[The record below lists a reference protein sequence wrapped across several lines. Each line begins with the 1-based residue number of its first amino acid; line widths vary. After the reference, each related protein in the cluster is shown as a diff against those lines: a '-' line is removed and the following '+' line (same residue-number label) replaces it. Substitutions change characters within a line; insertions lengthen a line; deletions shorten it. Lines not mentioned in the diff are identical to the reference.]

1 MAVLNIGSL
10 NLDYVYHV
18 PHFVRPGETL
28 AASHRAVHAG
38 GKGLN
43 QSVALAKA
51 GAKVRHAGCVG
62 ADGGM
67 LADLLRSEGVDVSM
81 LAVHESEASGH
92 TFIQVTADGENGILY
107 YPGTN
112 GRVTV
117 ESILPA
123 LDACGA
129 DDLIMLQNELP
140 DTAGLINAAFK
151 RHLRV
156 VLNPSPLD
164 ADLLKAP
171 LDRLHALIVNETE
184 ARGLLGAEAE
194 GVEARDLMP
203 LLERRF
209 PNVVLILTLG
219 SAGALGR
226 EPGEA
231 AFFVPAV
238 KVRAVDTTGA
248 GDTFAG
254 YVVAA
259 LDADERLEPAMR
271 RATKASAI
279 SVTREGAAP
288 SIPTRAEVEAFDA
301 GRTK

>member
-10 NLDYVYHV
+10 NLDYVYRV
-18 PHFVRPGETL
+18 PHFVHPGETL

-43 QSVALAKA
+43 QSVALARA

-62 ADGGM
+62 ADGGV
-67 LADLLRSEGVDVSM
+67 LADLLKSEGVDVSM

-92 TFIQVTADGENGILY
+92 TFIQVTEDGENGILY

-123 LDACGA
+123 LDACDAG
-129 DDLIMLQNELP
+129 DLVMLQNELP
-140 DTAGLINAAFK
+140 DTAGLINAALD
-151 RHLRV
+151 RNLRV

-164 ADLLKAP
+164 AGLLKAP

-194 GVEARDLMP
+194 GVEARELMP
-203 LLERRF
+203 LLETCF
-209 PNVVLILTLG
+209 PKVVLILTLG

-226 EPGEA
+226 EPEEA

-238 KVRAVDTTGA
+238 KVKAVDTTGA

-254 YVVAA
+254 YVAA
-259 LDADERLEPAMR
+259 TLDAGERLEPAMR
-271 RATKASAI
+271 RAAKASAI

-301 GRTK
+301 

>member
-10 NLDYVYHV
+10 NIDFVYRV

-28 AASHRAVHAG
+28 AASRRAVHAG

-43 QSVALAKA
+43 QSVALARA

-129 DDLIMLQNELP
+129 EDLIMLQNELP
-140 DTAGLINAAFK
+140 DTAGLINAALK
-151 RHLRV
+151 RRLRV
-156 VLNPSPLD
+156 VLNPSPMD

-203 LLERRF
+203 ILGRRF
-209 PNVVLILTLG
+209 PNVVLTLTLG
-219 SAGALGR
+219 RAGALGR

-238 KVRAVDTTGA
+238 KVKAVDTTGA

-259 LDADERLEPAMR
+259 LDAGERLEPAMR
-271 RATKASAI
+271 RAAKASAI

-288 SIPTRAEVEAFDA
+288 SIPTLAEVEAFDA
-301 GRTK
+301 

>member
-10 NLDYVYHV
+10 NLDYVYRV

-43 QSVALAKA
+43 QSVALARA
-51 GAKVRHAGCVG
+51 GAKVRHAGYVG

-67 LADLLRSEGVDVSM
+67 LADLLKSEGVDVSM

-92 TFIQVTADGENGILY
+92 TFIQVTEDGENGILY

-123 LDACGA
+123 LDACGE
-129 DDLIMLQNELP
+129 DDLVMLQNELP
-140 DTAGLINAAFK
+140 DTTGLINAALE
-151 RHLRV
+151 RRLRV
-156 VLNPSPLD
+156 VLNPSPMD
-164 ADLLKAP
+164 AGLLKAP

-194 GVEARDLMP
+194 GVDARDLMP

-209 PNVVLILTLG
+209 PKVVLILTLG

-238 KVRAVDTTGA
+238 KVKAVDTTGA

-254 YVVAA
+254 YVAAA
-259 LDADERLEPAMR
+259 LDAGERLEPAML
-271 RATKASAI
+271 RAARASAI

-301 GRTK
+301 

>member
-10 NLDYVYHV
+10 NLDYVYRV
-18 PHFVRPGETL
+18 PHFVHPGETL

-43 QSVALAKA
+43 QSVALARA

-62 ADGGM
+62 ADGGV
-67 LADLLRSEGVDVSM
+67 LADLLKSEGVDVSM

-92 TFIQVTADGENGILY
+92 TFIQVTEDGENGILY

-123 LDACGA
+123 LDACDAG
-129 DDLIMLQNELP
+129 DLVMLQNELP
-140 DTAGLINAAFK
+140 DTAGLINAALD
-151 RHLRV
+151 RNLRV

-164 ADLLKAP
+164 AGLLKAP

-194 GVEARDLMP
+194 GVEARELMP
-203 LLERRF
+203 LLETCF
-209 PNVVLILTLG
+209 PKVVLILTLG

-226 EPGEA
+226 EPEEA

-238 KVRAVDTTGA
+238 KVKAVDTTGA

-254 YVVAA
+254 YVAAA
-259 LDADERLEPAMR
+259 LDAGERLEPAMR
-271 RATKASAI
+271 RAAKASAI

-301 GRTK
+301 

>member
-10 NLDYVYHV
+10 NLDYVYRV

-43 QSVALAKA
+43 QSVALARA
-51 GAKVRHAGCVG
+51 GAQVRHAGCVG

-67 LADLLRSEGVDVSM
+67 LADLLKSEGVDVSM

-92 TFIQVTADGENGILY
+92 TFIQVTEDGENGILY

-123 LDACGA
+123 LDACA
-129 DDLIMLQNELP
+129 EDDLVMLQNELP
-140 DTAGLINAAFK
+140 DTTGLINAALE
-151 RHLRV
+151 RRLRV
-156 VLNPSPLD
+156 VLNPSPMD
-164 ADLLKAP
+164 AGLLKAP

-194 GVEARDLMP
+194 GVEARELMP
-203 LLERRF
+203 LLEKHF
-209 PNVVLILTLG
+209 SKVILILTLG

-238 KVRAVDTTGA
+238 KVKALDTTGA
-248 GDTFAG
+248 GYTFAG
-254 YVVAA
+254 YVAAA
-259 LDADERLEPAMR
+259 LDAGERLEPAMR
-271 RATKASAI
+271 RAARASAI

-301 GRTK
+301 